1 MNFLTDPNVGYVLA
15 VGGLMLAILALF
27 TPGTG
32 LLEIG
37 ALFALVLA
45 GFSISNFNINAWAL
59 ILLIVGIVPF
69 ILAMRRS
76 GKFYFFIIALL
87 ALVVGSVFLIATPE
101 GVIAVNPYLAI
112 VVSGLSSGFLWLMG
126 RSSLKAMAM
135 PTKNLSQLI
144 GKTGEAHTDIF
155 AEGSA
160 YVDGEEWSARSKVF
174 IPLGSQLRVV
184 GREGLVLIVEPV
196 QASS

>member
-1 MNFLTDPNVGYVLA
+1 MNFLTDPNVGYILA

-45 GFSISNFNINAWAL
+45 GFSIVNFNINTWAMV
-59 ILLIVGIVPF
+59 LLIVGTVPF
-69 ILAMRRS
+69 ILAVRRS
-76 GKFYFFIIALL
+76 GKLYFLAIALVS
-87 ALVVGSVFLIATPE
+87 LVVGSVFLIVTPE
-101 GVIAVNPYLAI
+101 GRPAVNPYLAI
-112 VVSGLSSGFLWLMG
+112 VVSALSSGFIWLMG
-126 RSSLKAMAM
+126 RSSLNALAL

-160 YVDGEEWSARSKVF
+160 YVDGEEW
-174 IPLGSQLRVV
+174 
-184 GREGLVLIVEPV
+184 
-196 QASS
+196 

>member
-45 GFSISNFNINAWAL
+45 GFSIANFNINAWAL
-59 ILLIVGIVPF
+59 GVLVIGIVPF
-69 ILAMRRS
+69 IFAMRRS
-76 GKFYFFIIALL
+76 GKIYYLFIALA

-101 GVIAVNPYLAI
+101 GTPAVNPYLAT
-112 VVSGLSSGFLWLMG
+112 VVSIVASGFLWLMG
-126 RSSLKAMAM
+126 RSSLRALAL

-160 YVDGEEWSARSKVF
+160 YVDGEEWSARSPVF
-174 IPLGSQLRVV
+174 IPLGSQVRVI
-184 GREGLVLIVEPV
+184 GREGLVLLVEPV
-196 QASS
+196 QALT

>member
-1 MNFLTDPNVGYVLA
+1 MNFLMDPNVGYVLA

-45 GFSISNFNINAWAL
+45 AFSISNFAINTWAL
-59 ILLIVGIVPF
+59 VLLIVGIVPF
-69 ILAMRRS
+69 ILATRRS
-76 GKFYFFIIALL
+76 GKLYFMLIALA
-87 ALVVGSVFLIATPE
+87 ALVIGSVFLIATPE
-101 GVIAVNPYLAI
+101 GSPVVNPYLA
-112 VVSGLSSGFLWLMG
+112 VFVSAISCAFLWIIG
-126 RSSLKAMAM
+126 RRSLEAMAL
-135 PTKNLSQLI
+135 PTKSLMQLI
-144 GKTGEAHTDIF
+144 GKTGEAHTDIY

-160 YVDGEEWSARSKVF
+160 YVDGEEWSARSQVF
-174 IPLGSQLRVV
+174 IPLGSQVRVV

-196 QASS
+196 QSQS

>member
-1 MNFLTDPNVGYVLA
+1 MNFLMDPNVGYVLA
-15 VGGLMLAILALF
+15 VGGLILAILALF

-45 GFSISNFNINAWAL
+45 GFSIANFAINTWAL

-76 GKFYFFIIALL
+76 GKFYYFIVALA
-87 ALVVGSVFLIATPE
+87 ALVIGSVFLIATPE

-112 VVSGLSSGFLWLMG
+112 IVSGLSSGFLWLMG
-126 RSSLKAMAM
+126 RSSFKAMAL
-135 PTKNLSQLI
+135 PKKTLTQLI

-160 YVDGEEWSARSKVF
+160 YVDGEEWSARSQVF
-174 IPLGSQLRVV
+174 IPLGSQVRVI

-196 QASS
+196 RAVS

>member
-1 MNFLTDPNVGYVLA
+1 MNFLMDPNVGYVLA

-45 GFSISNFNINAWAL
+45 AFSISNFAINTWAL

-69 ILAMRRS
+69 ILATRRS
-76 GKFYFFIIALL
+76 GKYYFMLIALA
-87 ALVVGSVFLIATPE
+87 ALVIGSVFLIATPE
-101 GVIAVNPYLAI
+101 GAPVVNPFLA
-112 VVSGLSSGFLWLMG
+112 VFVSAASSGFLWIIG
-126 RSSLKAMAM
+126 RRSLEAMAL
-135 PTKNLSQLI
+135 PKKTLTLLI
-144 GKTGEAHTDIF
+144 GKVGEAHTDIY

-160 YVDGEEWSARSKVF
+160 YVDGEEWSARSQVF
-174 IPLGSQLRVV
+174 IPLGSQVRVI
-184 GREGLVLIVEPV
+184 GREGLVLLVEPV
-196 QASS
+196 QAQA

>member
-1 MNFLTDPNVGYVLA
+1 MNFLMDPNVGYILA

-45 GFSISNFNINAWAL
+45 GFSIANFSINAWAL
-59 ILLIVGIVPF
+59 ALLVVGIVPF
-69 ILAMRRS
+69 ILAMRRT
-76 GKFYFFIIALL
+76 GKLYFFGIALL

-101 GVIAVNPYLAI
+101 GGIAVNPYLAI
-112 VVSGLSSGFLWLMG
+112 VVSALSSGFLWLMG
-126 RSSLKAMAM
+126 RSSLRALAL
-135 PTKNLSQLI
+135 PTKNLTQLI

-160 YVDGEEWSARSKVF
+160 YVDGEEWSARSQVF
-174 IPLGSQLRVV
+174 IPLGSQVRVV
-184 GREGLVLIVEPV
+184 GREGLILIVEPV

>member
-15 VGGLMLAILALF
+15 VGGMILAILALF

-45 GFSISNFNINAWAL
+45 GFSIANFNINAWAL
-59 ILLIVGIVPF
+59 VVLVIGIVPF
-69 ILAMRRS
+69 IFAMRRS
-76 GKFYFFIIALL
+76 GKIYYLLIALA

-101 GVIAVNPYLAI
+101 GTPAVNPFLAI
-112 VVSGLSSGFLWLMG
+112 VVSFLASGFLWLMG
-126 RSSLKAMAM
+126 RSSLRALAL

-160 YVDGEEWSARSKVF
+160 YVDGEEWSARSQVF
-174 IPLGSQLRVV
+174 IPLGSQVRVI
-184 GREGLVLIVEPV
+184 GREGLVLLVEPV
-196 QASS
+196 QSLS

>member
-1 MNFLTDPNVGYVLA
+1 MNFLTDPNVGYILA
-15 VGGLMLAILALF
+15 VGGLILAIMALF

-45 GFSISNFNINAWAL
+45 GFSIVNFTINTWAL
-59 ILLIVGIVPF
+59 VLLVVGTIPF
-69 ILAMRRS
+69 IFAMRRS
-76 GKFYFFIIALL
+76 GKIYYLIIALI

-101 GVIAVNPYLAI
+101 GVPAVNPYLAI
-112 VVSGLSSGFLWLMG
+112 IVSALASGFLWLMG
-126 RSSLKAMAM
+126 RSSLRAMAL
-135 PTKNLSQLI
+135 PTKNLTQLI

-160 YVDGEEWSARSKVF
+160 YVDGEEWSARSQVF
-174 IPLGSQLRVV
+174 IPVGSQVRVV
-184 GREGLVLIVEPV
+184 GREGLVLVVEPV
-196 QASS
+196 QNLS

>member
-15 VGGLMLAILALF
+15 VGGLILAILALF

-45 GFSISNFNINAWAL
+45 GFSISNFAINSWAL
-59 ILLIVGIVPF
+59 VLLVVGIVPF

-76 GKFYFFIIALL
+76 GKIYYFLIALA

-101 GVIAVNPYLAI
+101 GGIAVNPYLAI
-112 VVSGLSSGFLWLMG
+112 VISALASGFLWLMG
-126 RSSLKAMAM
+126 RSSLSAMAL
-135 PTKNLSQLI
+135 PTKNLTQLI

-160 YVDGEEWSARSKVF
+160 YVDGEEWSARSLVF
-174 IPLGSQLRVV
+174 IPLGSQVRVV
-184 GREGLVLIVEPV
+184 GREGLVLLVEPV
-196 QASS
+196 QALS

>member
-174 IPLGSQLRVV
+174 IPLGSQVRVV